1 MEPMGPYTEEEMN
14 YANRIHEWMYKLENY
29 LADPIDELIKGEDKI
44 TDLEAQVKSLSDILA
59 EKDHKIMDLEADKE
73 RLTRSW
79 LDELQMNGKIR
90 KELLEY
96 KTKCAAQEAAIRC
109 KDGMIIELANK
120 REKHA

>member
-1 MEPMGPYTEEEMN
+1 MKFDQNSIEAAKKVTELMGKPLGEIAME
-14 YANRIHEWMYKLENY
+14 IL
-29 LADPIDELIKGEDKI
+29 
-44 TDLEAQVKSLSDILA
+44 DLEAQVNSLVNSLSDILA
-59 EKDHKIMDLEADKE
+59 EKDHKIIDLEADKE

-79 LDELQMNGKIR
+79 QDELRMNGKIR
-90 KELLEY
+90 KELREY